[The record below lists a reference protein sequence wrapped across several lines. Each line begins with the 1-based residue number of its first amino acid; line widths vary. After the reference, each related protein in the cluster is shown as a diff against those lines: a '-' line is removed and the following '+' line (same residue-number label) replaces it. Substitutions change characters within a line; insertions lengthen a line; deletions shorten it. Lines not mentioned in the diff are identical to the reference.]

1 MNRIKTTVLTPI
13 AFAIFCKQ
21 EYAADKAARIRHA
34 EAKAYNAMIAKS
46 QAKIGPYVPQP
57 CPVQIWA

>member
-1 MNRIKTTVLTPI
+1 MFKQIKTLALTPVAI
-13 AFAIFCKQ
+13 AIMFKEERKLQ
-21 EYAADKAARIRHA
+21 A
-34 EAKAYNAMIAKS
+34 EREAYNAMIAES